1 MSLADL
7 FPHRAAV
14 LARKVAPDADPTAAL
29 QASIERATAEL
40 DDKQQRL
47 EALVAQVD
55 ALTAAHATLQPL
67 VASDMDPAAPA
78 VAALAAAI
86 ERGTETIATL
96 AAAVEQLLVT
106 IEADQRELE
115 TWDQAA

>member
-1 MSLADL
+1 
-7 FPHRAAV
+7 
-14 LARKVAPDADPTAAL
+14 
-29 QASIERATAEL
+29 
-40 DDKQQRL
+40 
-47 EALVAQVD
+47 
-55 ALTAAHATLQPL
+55 
-67 VASDMDPAAPA
+67 MDPAAPA